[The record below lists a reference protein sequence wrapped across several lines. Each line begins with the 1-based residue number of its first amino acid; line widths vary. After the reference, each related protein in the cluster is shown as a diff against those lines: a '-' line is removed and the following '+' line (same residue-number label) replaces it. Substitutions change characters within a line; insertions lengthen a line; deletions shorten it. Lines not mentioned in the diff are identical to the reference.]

1 MLQDLKDSTDRT
13 ALALAED
20 QRKRGKEGA
29 VGVSD
34 GQSAMERW
42 EMSSNVIR
50 NDVLIHQTF
59 RGKSWECMQY
69 LNILGIPTPK
79 K

>member
-1 MLQDLKDSTDRT
+1 MICLVGQMLQDLKDSTDRT

-34 GQSAMERW
+34 CYGKVGHDPQLAVFEHSWYYCAKER
-42 EMSSNVIR
+42 SHTHKI
-50 NDVLIHQTF
+50 
-59 RGKSWECMQY
+59 
-69 LNILGIPTPK
+69 NI
-79 K
+79 